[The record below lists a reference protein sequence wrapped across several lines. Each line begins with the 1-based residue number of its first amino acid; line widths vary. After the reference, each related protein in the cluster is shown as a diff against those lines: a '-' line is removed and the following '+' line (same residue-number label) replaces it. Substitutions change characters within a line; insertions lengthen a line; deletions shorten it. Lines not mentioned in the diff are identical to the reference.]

1 MGRTQVAVLLSV
13 MLGAAPAIAAA
24 ADTADSSV
32 TAASNNEVRDTSG
45 SALQRVVFTQPAAS
59 RQSDSRPALLPA
71 LYVGSALLQGFDAY
85 STLSA
90 LRQGGVE
97 ANPLARGMTANPA
110 AFIAVKSSVAFL
122 SIYAAEKLWREHH
135 RAGAIA
141 LMAISN
147 GAMAAVALH
156 NASALRS
163 LQQ

>member
-1 MGRTQVAVLLSV
+1 MVRIQAVVWLSLV
-13 MLGAAPAIAAA
+13 LGAAPAMAAGADPVADPSTETRVEASPA
-24 ADTADSSV
+24 A
-32 TAASNNEVRDTSG
+32 
-45 SALQRVVFTQPAAS
+45 QRVPTFSQPAPLKFK
-59 RQSDSRPALLPA
+59 SDSRPAVLPA
-71 LYVGSALLQGFDAY
+71 LYVGSALLQGYDAY

-90 LRQGGVE
+90 LRQGGIE

-122 SIYAAEKLWREHH
+122 SIYAAERLWRDHH
-135 RAGAIA
+135 RFGAVA

-163 LQQ
+163 LR